1 MEVVHNKLLY
11 YIPPEIRRKNHLLF
25 ESTHNHYSS
34 IIMNFVI
41 KGLLYNFNP
50 YHAISLIKKIHL
62 MHFVVTVSWTHVI
75 YYYFNISTLY
85 VRAVT
90 VTVYGVVSHKA
101 SHTLRPLLIIYASAP
116 EL

>member
-11 YIPPEIRRKNHLLF
+11 YIPPEKRRKNHLLF

-41 KGLLYNFNP
+41 KRLLYNFNLLR
-50 YHAISLIKKIHL
+50 AISLIKKIHL
-62 MHFVVTVSWTHVI
+62 MRFVATVSWIHVI

-90 VTVYGVVSHKA
+90 VYGMVSHKA